1 MSVLRLISP
10 SDLFFDCQGSNTAL
24 LLEAVSALAEPLRTV
39 WTNIFFLKKTVI
51 PILIHERVNVNPLYR
66 PIHSFLSLSFTFL
79 TVSLLSP

>member
-39 WTNIFFLKKTVI
+39 WTNILKKKKKK
-51 PILIHERVNVNPLYR
+51 L
-66 PIHSFLSLSFTFL
+66 
-79 TVSLLSP
+79 